1 LSVLDVAEEDGELGE
16 GLWYVSFE
24 LDGGLFLDR
33 FAGCLFQLDV
43 AWVGQ
48 AQLCVGDK
56 RRLEVGNRMDKN
68 SALGMSVQYTQAG
81 NQT

>member
-1 LSVLDVAEEDGELGE
+1 LSVLDVAEKDGELGE

-33 FAGCLFQLDV
+33 FAGCLFQLEV

-48 AQLCVGDK
+48 VQLCVGDK